1 MPLEYT
7 SYEIDKAV
15 DMLEECIDALNE
27 VNHSIQCIFASIN
40 ATMPINDG
48 HSTHIDPVL
57 ISSLNRSMS
66 VICLIANTVDRFIHS
81 SLGQAIF
88 KLKYDNNEIV
98 LDLHSITAL
107 ISQLMNL
114 SHDKS
119 MIDSVIGIIK
129 LKINHA
135 IDRIQLL
142 CNALEKARHALKRD
156 SAPFKTPL
164 VAASAA
170 SITSSFPFDNFRF
183 MHTLSKN
190 SDTVEL
196 QQLKHALK
204 GFTLFAFVIY
214 DPMTH
219 HRFHQVMNDHLAEL
233 DHSTGKRLLF
243 FSFINDD
250 HNIVHKLRRRPYY
263 QRMREF
269 QQGAIAKELIESQDR
284 PKIPN
289 TAGIDHL
296 TLALSLGIPQES
308 LPVIVIT
315 EGIGGMKGNEGW
327 RDHEDAVWIR
337 TCEQHVKDQLN
348 TIGYWATEYRSHA
361 ITHVRTNLR
370 EIDWCDGFGELDLIN
385 SLSSTLADVL
395 AFVSLERGSP
405 SDQRTQAH
413 DAIQRLY
420 RQIDQMRHDQRTT
433 HAADRPMMTPDL
445 ERLYMTIGGMLALR
459 QMSQSP
465 RGREWHE
472 RWSGMPSSC
481 HPGSLAFLQT
491 AILAEEAIR
500 GATCSKSE
508 QDALLAGIPLD
519 YSPAIINYAKV
530 LEHEV
535 NRSLIQWAREQ
546 RGIEMPRYY
555 YEIARPH
562 DERYH
567 VVPIGVDN
575 PQPISLN
582 LGRKHKGQ
590 SSSTWQ
596 PLTLGQAWLACDTL
610 VSDGARI
617 PGVPIDQWRALQQPW
632 RALNELRNRAA
643 HAGLLDEA
651 TARQAAGH
659 VRTIADSGMFTQ
671 MARLRARASGQHPPA
686 ISSVTPMAAPI
697 GAELTITG
705 ANLYPRET
713 VVTFAGQR
721 SATLVS
727 HLGKDSL
734 VVRVP
739 ARAQHGPIT
748 VTTPGGVVQ
757 SSAFAVV
764 QHADRTGATYAWVP
778 PGAGLP
784 GFWMMHVP
792 VTNDQWRMA
801 VIAGVVSA
809 PQRLEAYGNPAKAQ
823 HPVVCVTREQAH
835 AYATW
840 VGGRLPRDAEWT
852 RAARGDDGGTYPWG
866 DELPNETLANFGRP
880 RSDGGDTSPVGSYP
894 AGASPYGLLDMAGNV
909 WEWVDP
915 DDPREQMARYIVRGG
930 AFRSNWIHVACTAR
944 SDGEQG
950 SSVIGLRVAADVEM
964 SGDT

>member
-1 MPLEYT
+1 
-7 SYEIDKAV
+7 
-15 DMLEECIDALNE
+15 
-27 VNHSIQCIFASIN
+27 
-40 ATMPINDG
+40 
-48 HSTHIDPVL
+48 
-57 ISSLNRSMS
+57 
-66 VICLIANTVDRFIHS
+66 
-81 SLGQAIF
+81 
-88 KLKYDNNEIV
+88 
-98 LDLHSITAL
+98 
-107 ISQLMNL
+107 
-114 SHDKS
+114 
-119 MIDSVIGIIK
+119 
-129 LKINHA
+129 
-135 IDRIQLL
+135 
-142 CNALEKARHALKRD
+142 
-156 SAPFKTPL
+156 
-164 VAASAA
+164 
-170 SITSSFPFDNFRF
+170 

-500 GATCSKSE
+500 GATCSKSA

-686 ISSVTPMAAPI
+686 ISSVTPMAAPIGAELTITGANLYPRETVVTFADGHPGKIVRHEDTASLVVQVPTGAQSGPIKVTTPADSVQSSAFAVKPTITSVSPSLAPVGAELTIHGTGLFPGETSVAFAGGHPGAIVRHEDTTSLVVQVPTSAQHGPITVTTSGGTTTSDRSVVALPPVITEFSPMRAPI